1 MRKLPEDFRINILL
15 PGAVWLLV
23 STLIGRVAV
32 ARMETDTITVI
43 LFVVITLVVFAI
55 PMAVYMEYRRKIE
68 ECVSRHKPGHTW
80 ARRGLPE
87 GGRRNGCL
95 VTAGR
100 LTAGLSRR
108 AERRENPRFIGCLAP
123 GGVSG
128 RGIPPMQGLQ
138 RHADGFHSR
147 QHR

>member
-55 PMAVYMEYRRKIE
+55 PMAVYMEYRRK
-68 ECVSRHKPGHTW
+68 SRNVPRGTSRDIPGASW
-80 ARRGLPE
+80 
-87 GGRRNGCL
+87 
-95 VTAGR
+95 TAGGWKKKR
-100 LTAGLSRR
+100 MPRYSRPPY
-108 AERRENPRFIGCLAP
+108 RRTFQTR
-123 GGVSG
+123 
-128 RGIPPMQGLQ
+128 
-138 RHADGFHSR
+138 
-147 QHR
+147 